1 MSRGFAICHAT
12 VSLSQPARPRRG
24 GQDSR
29 PSVRFRVPAADGARD
44 LEASTRKK
52 KDRRK
57 KKIGPRSACGGS
69 GRQGGD
75 ETWQESRSH
84 DLPSRPVQLRRLL
97 GATNVLALWQK
108 RRRAL
113 PSVRELDQLHRPAPT
128 ALSGG
133 NSQPR
138 HERTRIDGHQIVVVF
153 SVRSCRLWY
162 YRCKTYLELFAG
174 HEPSTPK
181 RLQFSTST
189 KQVISGDSL
198 PAVTEILQ
206 LGANACGVRQ

>member
-1 MSRGFAICHAT
+1 MQQCPSRSQLVRVEADRTLDRASGSGF
-12 VSLSQPARPRRG
+12 RPRTA
-24 GQDSR
+24 
-29 PSVRFRVPAADGARD
+29 PAIWKLRR
-44 LEASTRKK
+44 EKK
-52 KDRRK
+52 KTGEK
-57 KKIGPRSACGGS
+57 KRSVPVQPVVAVAGRVETRPGRNHEVTICRLARSNSGGFLGPR
-69 GRQGGD
+69 
-75 ETWQESRSH
+75 TFW
-84 DLPSRPVQLRRLL
+84 
-97 GATNVLALWQK
+97 ALWQK